1 LAHSLKGSAANIGA
15 HALCAAAADLEVA
28 CRESWPATASLPQ
41 IEPLVS
47 HMQTALR
54 QVLDSIRSLA
64 GATPTPAQSAG
75 AAALDG
81 PGFAEHLQA
90 MAAAID
96 TADPE
101 QIAKALDALRKDA
114 VSRTLPF
121 DGHLRILENQLRRY
135 DFDQAMATI
144 SEMGR
149 TERSPS

>member
-1 LAHSLKGSAANIGA
+1 
-15 HALCAAAADLEVA
+15 
-28 CRESWPATASLPQ
+28 
-41 IEPLVS
+41 
-47 HMQTALR
+47 
-54 QVLDSIRSLA
+54 
-64 GATPTPAQSAG
+64 
-75 AAALDG
+75 
-81 PGFAEHLQA
+81 